1 MPHSGQ
7 DAKTEA
13 KLHAIDYLQVLRNR
27 WKEALLCFLL
37 VFASCAVMTYLTP
50 PTYSSSIRFEIKQP
64 RAIVN
69 MVQQSDDILSNTESP
84 QYVATQFE
92 VLVSEVNLMAVA
104 RKLNLCKEW
113 QVDEAAAARRLMGMV
128 AVMPVRGTDLVD
140 MKVIS
145 GDPQVAKRICEGV
158 VECYRELR
166 EARESDLIEMAIK
179 KIHEVL
185 QQRADILAQKTEV
198 LRTYIQSGR
207 YVRVW
212 DQSGSSAPITID
224 NEEAALEAKRSQAS
238 ALEDEIT
245 TMISHVN
252 ELQKLRDDELLGYVT
267 RAGLLSADN
276 PGSAMVR
283 TLYEEYKEEESSHSQ
298 MLMNGYGPK
307 HPRVLALDKK
317 HEETKAKL
325 NTELVGTRE
334 AMQNLLRLKRANL
347 DLLKKEL
354 EQAKLAFRSKNMDDQ
369 AVMNALQ
376 DYQMEKKRYD
386 DLENKYIAETIH
398 LRAPRPILYV
408 HSNPVEAPAP
418 SSPNV
423 KLNLTVGAILG
434 LIVGGI
440 VAFILDYMDTSV
452 KTLEDV
458 ERHLELPV
466 LGVIPQDVGLLM
478 AARGNSPDAEA
489 YRILRTNIEL
499 KRGDSETVSI
509 ALVSA
514 NAGEGKSTTLSNLG
528 YVFAQAGYSTLMI
541 DADLRRSRLADYN
554 NVDSRIGLS
563 NFLTSELNL
572 QEVVLQTHVDNLYIL
587 PSGPTPVD
595 ASGVLNSYRMTEL
608 LDNVRRRFDIVLIDS
623 PPILGV
629 SDASLLVNK
638 ADAVLLVMQP
648 RKLPIKVL
656 LRAKSV
662 IQNAGGRLMGVVMN
676 NVDLSGD
683 TQYQYYT
690 TYYSYYSPDESRP
703 KEESMIA
710 PAMRPMR
717 RSTAQKDAPS
727 SPGDD
732 LY

>member
-1 MPHSGQ
+1 MSNTGSETT
-7 DAKTEA
+7 TEA

-37 VFASCAVMTYLTP
+37 VFASCAVMTYLAP
-50 PTYSSSIRFEIKQP
+50 RTYSSSIRFEIKQP

-69 MVQQSDDILSNTESP
+69 MSPSENIVASNESP

-92 VLVSEVNLMAVA
+92 VLVSEINLMAVA

-113 QVDEAAAARRLMGMV
+113 QVDEATAARMLMGMV
-128 AVMPVRGTDLVD
+128 SVMPVRSTDMVD
-140 MKVIS
+140 LKAVNS
-145 GDPQVAKRICEGV
+145 DPLVAKRICEGV
-158 VECYRELR
+158 VESYRELR
-166 EARESDLIEMAIK
+166 ESRESEIIELAIK

-207 YVRVW
+207 AVRPW
-212 DQSGSSAPITID
+212 EQNGTSAPTSLD
-224 NEEAALEAKRSQAS
+224 NEEAILEAKRSQMS
-238 ALEDEIT
+238 SIEGEIT
-245 TMISHVN
+245 TMTAHVN
-252 ELQKLRDDELLGYVT
+252 ALQKLRDNELLGYVT
-267 RAGLLSADN
+267 RAGLLSADTA
-276 PGSAMVR
+276 GSAMVR
-283 TLYEEYKEEESSHSQ
+283 SLYEKYKEEESSRSQ

-307 HPRVLALDKK
+307 HPRVIALDKE

-334 AMQNLLRLKRANL
+334 AMQNVLKLKRANL
-347 DLLKKEL
+347 DLLKKEF
-354 EQAKLAFRSKNMDDQ
+354 EQAKLAVRNKNMDDQ
-369 AVMNALQ
+369 AVMSALQ
-376 DYQMEKKRYD
+376 DYQTEKKRYD
-386 DLENKYIAETIH
+386 DLENKYIAETIQ

-408 HSNPVEAPAP
+408 HSNPVEARVP

-423 KLNLTVGAILG
+423 KLNLTVGAVLG

-458 ERHLELPV
+458 ERHLGLPV
-466 LGVIPQDVGLLM
+466 LGVIPQDIAFLM
-478 AARGNSPDAEA
+478 NSRGNSPDAEA

-499 KRGDSETVSI
+499 KRGESDIVNI

-528 YVFAQAGYSTLMI
+528 YVFAQGGYSTLMI
-541 DADLRRSRLADYN
+541 DADLRRPRLADYN
-554 NVDSRIGLS
+554 NVDSRMGLS
-563 NFLTSELNL
+563 NFLTSDL
-572 QEVVLQTHVDNLYIL
+572 QLQDVILQTHVDNLYIL
-587 PSGPTPVD
+587 PSGPTPID
-595 ASGVLNSYRMTEL
+595 ASGVLNSYRMTDL
-608 LDNVRRRFDIVLIDS
+608 LADVRQRFDIVLIDS
-623 PPILGV
+623 PPVLGV

-648 RKLPIKVL
+648 RKLPIKAL
-656 LRAKSV
+656 LRAKSM
-662 IQNAGGRLMGVVMN
+662 ILNAGGRLLGVVMN

-690 TYYSYYSPDESRP
+690 TYYSYYTPDDARAEGSALNAVTMAP
-703 KEESMIA
+703 K
-710 PAMRPMR
+710 R
-717 RSTAQKDAPS
+717 RTGTTMKKDAID
-727 SPGDD
+727 DD

>member
-7 DAKTEA
+7 DKTEV

-37 VFASCAVMTYLTP
+37 VFASGAVMTYLTP
-50 PTYSSSIRFEIKQP
+50 PTYTSSIRFEIKQP

-69 MVQQSDDILSNTESP
+69 MAQSEDIVSNAESP

-92 VLVSEVNLMAVA
+92 VLVSEINLMAVA

-113 QVDEAAAARRLMGMV
+113 QVDEATAARRLMGMV
-128 AVMPVRGTDLVD
+128 FVMPVRGTDLVD
-140 MKVIS
+140 MKVAS
-145 GDPQVAKRICEGV
+145 NDPRVAKRICEGV

-166 EARESDLIEMAIK
+166 EARESELIELAIN

-185 QQRADILAQKTEV
+185 QQRADVLAQKTEA
-198 LRTYIQSGR
+198 LRTLIRSGP

-212 DQSGSSAPITID
+212 DQTGASAPVTID
-224 NEEAALEAKRSQAS
+224 NEEAALEAKRAQAS
-238 ALEDEIT
+238 TLEAEIT
-245 TMISHVN
+245 TMMSHVDA
-252 ELQKLRDDELLGYVT
+252 LQKLRSDELLAYVMRT
-267 RAGLLSADN
+267 GLLSVDN
-276 PGSAMVR
+276 PGTTMVR
-283 TLYEEYKEEESSHSQ
+283 TLYEKYKEEESSRSQ
-298 MLMNGYGPK
+298 MLMNGYGPR
-307 HPRVLALDKK
+307 HPRVKALDKE
-317 HEETKAKL
+317 HEETKVKL
-325 NTELVGTRE
+325 DTELVGTRE
-334 AMQNLLRLKRANL
+334 AMQNLLKLKRANL
-347 DLLKKEL
+347 NMLQKEL
-354 EQAKLAFRSKNMDDQ
+354 EQAKMNLRSKNMDDQ
-369 AVMNALQ
+369 AVMSTLQ

-386 DLENKYIAETIH
+386 DLENQYIAETIH

-423 KLNLTVGAILG
+423 KLNLTVAALLG

-458 ERHLELPV
+458 ERHLDLPV
-466 LGVIPQDVGLLM
+466 LGVIPQDVGLLT

-499 KRGDSETVSI
+499 KRGESDVVNI

-541 DADLRRSRLADYN
+541 DADLRRPRLADYN
-554 NVDSRIGLS
+554 NVDSRMGLS
-563 NFLTSELNL
+563 NYLTSELKL
-572 QEVVLQTHVDNLYIL
+572 QDVVLQTHVDNLYIL

-595 ASGVLNSYRMTEL
+595 ASGVLNSYRMTDL
-608 LDNVRRRFDIVLIDS
+608 LDNVRRRFDVVLIDS
-623 PPILGV
+623 PPVLGV

-648 RKLPIKVL
+648 RKLPIKAL

-662 IQNAGGRLMGVVMN
+662 IQNAGGRMMGVVMN

-690 TYYSYYSPDESRP
+690 TYYSYYSPDESQKDDSLDAMAMSP
-703 KEESMIA
+703 K
-710 PAMRPMR
+710 R
-717 RSTAQKDAPS
+717 RSSTNGAPS
-727 SPGDD
+727 SPSGDD